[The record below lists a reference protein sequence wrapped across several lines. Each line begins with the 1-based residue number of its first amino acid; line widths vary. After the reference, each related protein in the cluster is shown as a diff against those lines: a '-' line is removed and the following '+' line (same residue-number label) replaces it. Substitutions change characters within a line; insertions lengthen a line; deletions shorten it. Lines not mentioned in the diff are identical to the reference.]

1 MLTRG
6 QKRRLSIDDDS
17 SVKEERK
24 TKQTK
29 KWHTKAVKRKPAKE
43 LSEGEGK
50 GEKKQRVEADSFPL
64 LDELLARTQGKGR
77 TLKYLFDQV
86 MGLETDFSRKFCMDV
101 FMFFTPMERMTKL
114 MKFSKRWH
122 DHFAKEKL
130 PWRWVSQAADIWTRS
145 EHTLDCVPFPMPA
158 WSFPYYELC
167 LMQDN
172 QWTKLSNCISLKFEC
187 RGRVVDMTVHRPCL
201 KFVCDCRGAS
211 RYASCAK
218 LNS

>member
-17 SVKEERK
+17 PVKEERK

-86 MGLETDFSRKFCMDV
+86 MGLETDFSRKFCTDV
-101 FMFFTPMERMTKL
+101 FMFFTPMERMTRL
-114 MKFSKRWH
+114 MKFSKKWH
-122 DHFAKEKL
+122 GYFKDQKL
-130 PWRWVSQAADIWTRS
+130 PWRWVSQTAAARIRPERILKFNTI
-145 EHTLDCVPFPMPA
+145 PFPMPT
-158 WSFPYYELC
+158 WLFPYKELC
-167 LMQDN
+167 LMRASYCATFVNLAFKYEGNVYDI
-172 QWTKLSNCISLKFEC
+172 WFMRNCL
-187 RGRVVDMTVHRPCL
+187 R
-201 KFVCDCRGAS
+201 FVCDCCAVA
-211 RYASCAK
+211 RYADCAK

>member
-17 SVKEERK
+17 PVKEERK

-130 PWRWVSQAADIWTRS
+130 PWRWVSQTVDIRIRK
-145 EHTLDCVPFPMPA
+145 EHNFNHVPSPMPS
-158 WSFPYYELC
+158 WLFPYKELC
-167 LMQDN
+167 LMRVSYCGAHAYLTFEYDGIVYDT
-172 QWTKLSNCISLKFEC
+172 WALS
-187 RGRVVDMTVHRPCL
+187 DCL
-201 KFVCDCRGAS
+201 KFACDCRGV
-211 RYASCAK
+211 YHDM
-218 LNS
+218 LTV